1 MCNQKDYGLSENL
14 PETDKEQAACAF
26 DTAPEQSVP
35 LTKKYIKA
43 ILGRLKYSHH
53 HIYAL
58 IETLPEDDFAIVRR
72 YSYRDYTEET
82 RGYVFQPYSLKGF
95 YAGAASFHVRDEFII
110 VFGRENLCYESPTI
124 VKNIEMLYDSYLTDR
139 CEEAIWSNET
149 IKVTPALAKQYGL
162 TRSDALV
169 VRKRLDAINT
179 AIVTRLQKQY
189 DDLKGLSCIRK

>member
-1 MCNQKDYGLSENL
+1 MNL
-14 PETDKEQAACAF
+14 PQTDKEQAACAF
-26 DTAPEQSVP
+26 DAAPEHPAP
-35 LTKKYIKA
+35 LTKKYVKDIMR
-43 ILGRLKYSHH
+43 RLKYGYH

-95 YAGAASFHVRDEFII
+95 YAGAASFHVRDEFYIQ
-110 VFGRENLCYESPTI
+110 FGGGRLCNESETS
-124 VKNIEMLYDSYLTDR
+124 VKNIETLYDRYLIDR
-139 CEEAIWSNET
+139 CEEAIRRNDP
-149 IKVTPALAKQYGL
+149 IRITPSLAKQYGL

-189 DDLKGLSCIRK
+189 DDLKGLACIRK